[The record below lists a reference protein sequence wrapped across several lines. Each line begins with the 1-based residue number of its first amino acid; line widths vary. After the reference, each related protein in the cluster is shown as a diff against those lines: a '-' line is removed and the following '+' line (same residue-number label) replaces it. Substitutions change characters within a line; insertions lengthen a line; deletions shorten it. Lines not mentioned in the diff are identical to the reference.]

1 MNKLTVVLM
10 CHNRTKFTVEAIN
23 SILNQDIKDFDFLIS
38 DNSTNNEIQE
48 LLNKDF
54 PKIETIFCNPHHKVF
69 FDHFNSLISK
79 IKTKYIVLFHDDDV
93 MQNNYVKRILET
105 FQDFPE
111 ASAIATNGSFLEG
124 QYQGATRIVFDGWSF
139 KCDEENLVFKDKKP
153 LLERYLSWDGGGL
166 PPFPSYAYNMSK
178 INDLR
183 ADFNRGRHYCDTLF
197 VLDVLSKGEIV
208 WINEPLVSVRLHDE
222 QISSKDTSVRD
233 YRSFITTIK
242 KEFKGELNNH
252 YIDEYRFR
260 NLFYRLRK
268 KNHFPLPAIKFI
280 LQMIPL
286 LFFRSKAFR
295 KRVFF
300 KLFGRNN

>member
-1 MNKLTVVLM
+1 MNNLTVVLM
-10 CHNRTKFTVEAIN
+10 SHNRTKFAVEAIN
-23 SILNQDIKDFDFLIS
+23 SILNQDIKDFNFLIS
-38 DNSTNNEIQE
+38 DNSTNNKLQE

-69 FDHFNSLISK
+69 FDHFNSVISK

-124 QYQGATRIVFDGWSF
+124 QYQGGTRIAFDGWSF
-139 KCDEENLVFKDKKP
+139 KCDGKNLVFKDKK
-153 LLERYLSWDGGGL
+153 LLLKRYLSWDGGGL

-183 ADFNRGRHYCDTLF
+183 ADFNRGRLYSDAFF
-197 VLDVLSKGEIV
+197 VIDALDKGEIV
-208 WINEPLVSVRLHDE
+208 WINEPLVSIRQHDE
-222 QISSKDTSVRD
+222 QISQGCGVRD
-233 YRSFITTIK
+233 YKSTITTIK
-242 KEFKGELNNH
+242 KEFKGVLNNH

-260 NLFYRLRK
+260 NLFYRLRM
-268 KNHFPLPAIKFI
+268 KNHFPLPAIKFF

-286 LFFRSKAFR
+286 LFFRSKSFR

-300 KLFGRNN
+300 KLFRRNN